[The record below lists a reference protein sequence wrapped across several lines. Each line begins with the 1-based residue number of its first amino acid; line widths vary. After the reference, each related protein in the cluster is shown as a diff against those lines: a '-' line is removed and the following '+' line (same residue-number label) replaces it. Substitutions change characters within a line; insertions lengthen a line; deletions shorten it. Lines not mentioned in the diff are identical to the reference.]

1 MVGFSNLRGTMSL
14 THDFVRRFKSLPTNA
29 HLIKLL
35 HLWLSLGRLEK
46 HQRLQQSDLAAQ
58 VPGRHYP
65 PQKMGYFAIS

>member
-35 HLWLSLGRLEK
+35 HLWPSLGRLEK
-46 HQRLQQSDLAAQ
+46 APTTPAVRFSRASSGATL
-58 VPGRHYP
+58 P